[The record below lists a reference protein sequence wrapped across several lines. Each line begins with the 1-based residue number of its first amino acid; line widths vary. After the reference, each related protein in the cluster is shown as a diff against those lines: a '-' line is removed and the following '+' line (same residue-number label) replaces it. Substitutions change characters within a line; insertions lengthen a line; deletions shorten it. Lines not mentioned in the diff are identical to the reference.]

1 MNIARIIRIAVAA
14 AVFLGFIA
22 LFLGLRFM
30 PDIAGLSILAKIQ
43 FAPAVASA
51 SIAIIALQIIL
62 ALLFGRI
69 YCSAICPLGIFQ
81 DCVSKLRPRKKHPY
95 RHWHLGRAA
104 IAAKYAVAV
113 LWLASLIFGVG
124 AIWSALDPYGIFGRF
139 AAHLIAPTA
148 DWTVGSAGVAAAAPE
163 LLPAGLAIASIA
175 SAAVYAVIIAAFA
188 FFSGR
193 GYCSAVCPVGTILGI
208 FGRFSLFG
216 ARIDSSKCRRCHAC
230 EKRCKMHCIG
240 IPSAKAPQ
248 PGGAKPAIDASRC
261 ISCFNCLSSCKFG
274 ALSYGLRRKRK
285 QNDELSAGDKPE
297 IQTKNQKSDLRP
309 NDLQCP
315 ENSGGAQ
322 TQSDDSAR
330 TSEKSEEQQT
340 QSDDSA
346 QTSEKSEEQQTQSG
360 DSARTSEKSEEQQT
374 QSDDSARA
382 SEQSPDEI
390 ADIGESRRKALRIAL
405 TSAVGLAA
413 GALMRPASAAA
424 QNKSDLADVSRKDLS
439 PRQTPAFP
447 PGKRDVRTFLRR
459 CTGCGLCMRACPNRV
474 IWFPTGAGAAMF
486 KPQLRFDFGACRPS
500 CNACASVCPT
510 GALIPFEPAEK
521 ASNPVGIAT
530 FALDKCVNYTTKST
544 NCSAC
549 ARMCPYGAISLT
561 DAKRS
566 NGKANKVPS
575 VDPKKC
581 VGCGT
586 CEYVCAARPTAAIH
600 VEGLDDINARQ

>member
-1 MNIARIIRIAVAA
+1 
-14 AVFLGFIA
+14 
-22 LFLGLRFM
+22 M

-51 SIAIIALQIIL
+51 SIAIIALQIVL

-124 AIWSALDPYGIFGRF
+124 ALWSAIDPYGIFGRIAADLF
-139 AAHLIAPTA
+139 APAI
-148 DWTVGSAGVAAAAPE
+148 DWLLGSTQIAAAAHDV
-163 LLPAGLAIASIA
+163 LPAGLAVASIA
-175 SAAVYAVIIAAFA
+175 AAAVYAVIIAAFA

-193 GYCSAVCPVGTILGI
+193 GYCSVVCPVGTILGI

-216 ARIDSSKCRRCHAC
+216 MRIDSQKCRRCHAC

-240 IPSAKAPQ
+240 IPSAKTPQ
-248 PGGAKPAIDASRC
+248 SGGTKPAIDASRC

-274 ALSYGLRRKRK
+274 ALSYGLRCKSM
-285 QNDELSAGDKPE
+285 QNIELSTEDKADTKTKDKKHNAPSNNL
-297 IQTKNQKSDLRP
+297 QT
-309 NDLQCP
+309 P
-315 ENSGGAQ
+315 ENSRDAQ
-322 TQSDDSAR
+322 TQSDES
-330 TSEKSEEQQT
+330 TGTEEKSEYLQT
-340 QSDDSA
+340 QSDQSA
-346 QTSEKSEEQQTQSG
+346 GTEEKSE
-360 DSARTSEKSEEQQT
+360 DRQT

-382 SEQSPDEI
+382 SGKSPDEI

-413 GALMRPASAAA
+413 GALMRPAPAAA
-424 QNKSDLADVSRKDLS
+424 QNKSDLADVTRKNLS

-521 ASNPVGIAT
+521 ASKPVGIAT
-530 FALDKCVNYTTKST
+530 FDIEKCVNYTTKST

-549 ARMCPYGAISLT
+549 ARMCPYDAISLT

-566 NGKANKVPS
+566 NGKANKIPA

-586 CEYVCAARPTAAIH
+586 CEYVCAARPTAGIR